1 MVRKSCWFFLIL
13 ATILFL
19 VGCEEK
25 QTKGEDS
32 SRVAVKMQAKQKE
45 SKRRNQKITVIKRIR
60 QILN

>member
-1 MVRKSCWFFLIL
+1 MFFLIL

-32 SRVAVKMQAKQKE
+32 SPVAVKNASQAEGKQK
-45 SKRRNQKITVIKRIR
+45 RNQKITVIKRIR

>member
-1 MVRKSCWFFLIL
+1 MFFLIL